1 MFINNIKMIEPATAS
16 IAVYL
21 LTKTSKIKP
30 YVLKKQPL
38 HYKKKICKWVY
49 KNKHL
54 IVDTALD
61 ELSDYL
67 FDTSNII
74 HIPSPTIILIIY
86 WIMLIIFIFI

>member
-38 HYKKKICKWVY
+38 HYKKRYVNGFIKI
-49 KNKHL
+49 
-54 IVDTALD
+54 
-61 ELSDYL
+61 
-67 FDTSNII
+67 NI
-74 HIPSPTIILIIY
+74 
-86 WIMLIIFIFI
+86 